1 MPLARDNAA
10 TLFAEGGAS
19 TLRLILYLAAAITV
33 MVVDHRVHYLQ
44 TLRRSASLVVEPA
57 YRLAAL
63 PADVARATRTAVV
76 TQDQLASEN
85 RELRERLLLA
95 QARLNRLDAL
105 VAQNQRLK
113 ALLDA
118 QQNLG
123 LAVQFARLV
132 DVDLDPFRHRVVLDV
147 GAAQGAQIGQPV
159 IDSHGIMGQLVEVL
173 PNTSVAM
180 LITDPTHAIPVVVE
194 RTGLRAIAY
203 GSGATD
209 VLELRNVPRSAD
221 IRSGDKLLTSGLGGR
236 FPAGF
241 PVGVVTEVSTDSRG
255 MFIAA
260 TARPAAALDRSGEVL
275 LLQDQPQPYGPPP
288 AQEMV
293 GPPAELAGPIED
305 QAAAGRQPPSLS
317 TVGEGVEAA
326 TSGRRTS
333 GASGGVRENS
343 PKTGERRSPT
353 SPAQDTP

>member
-1 MPLARDNAA
+1 MAIARDNAA

-19 TLRLILYLAAAITV
+19 TLRLILCLGLAITL
-33 MVVDHRVHYLQ
+33 MVVDHHAHYLQ
-44 TLRRSASLVVEPA
+44 TLRRTANLVVEPA

-85 RELRERLLLA
+85 RELREQLLLA

-105 VAQNQRLK
+105 LAQNERLK
-113 ALLDA
+113 GLLEA
-118 QQNLG
+118 QKNLG
-123 LAVQFARLV
+123 LSVQFARLV
-132 DVDLDPFRHRVVLDV
+132 DVDLDPFRHRIVLDV
-147 GAAQGAQIGQPV
+147 GSAQGAKVGQPV
-159 IDSHGIMGQLVEVL
+159 IDAHGIMGQLVEVL

-180 LITDPTHAIPVVVE
+180 LITDPTHAIPVVIE

-209 VLELRNVPRSAD
+209 TLDLRDIPRSAD

-241 PVGVVTEVSTDSRG
+241 PVGVIGDVSTDSKG

-275 LLQDQPQPYGPPP
+275 LLQEQQQPYGPPAP
-288 AQEMV
+288 QEVV
-293 GPPAELAGPIED
+293 GPPAELAGPSPD
-305 QAAAGRQPPSLS
+305 AAPA
-317 TVGEGVEAA
+317 
-326 TSGRRTS
+326 
-333 GASGGVRENS
+333 
-343 PKTGERRSPT
+343 SPT
-353 SPAQDTP
+353 PDLTPPTQDTP

>member
-1 MPLARDNAA
+1 MAITRDNAA
-10 TLFAEGGAS
+10 TLFAEGGAG
-19 TLRLILYLAAAITV
+19 TLRLILYLGLAITL
-33 MVVDHRVHYLQ
+33 MVVDHHAHYLQ
-44 TLRRSASLVVEPA
+44 TLRRMANLLVEPA

-85 RELRERLLLA
+85 RELREQLLLA

-105 VAQNQRLK
+105 LAQNERLK
-113 ALLDA
+113 GLLEA
-118 QQNLG
+118 QKNLG
-123 LAVQFARLV
+123 LSVQFARLV
-132 DVDLDPFRHRVVLDV
+132 DVDLDPFRHRIVLDV
-147 GAAQGAQIGQPV
+147 GTAQGAKVGQPV
-159 IDSHGIMGQLVEVL
+159 IDAHGIMGQLVEVL

-209 VLELRNVPRSAD
+209 TLELRDIPRSAD
-221 IRSGDKLLTSGLGGR
+221 LRSGDKLLTSGLGGR

-241 PVGVVTEVSTDSRG
+241 PVGVVGDVSTDKKG

-275 LLQDQPQPYGPPP
+275 LLQEQQQPYGPPAP
-288 AQEMV
+288 QEVV
-293 GPPAELAGPIED
+293 GPPAELAG
-305 QAAAGRQPPSLS
+305 AAPS
-317 TVGEGVEAA
+317 A
-326 TSGRRTS
+326 TS
-333 GASGGVRENS
+333 ASAA
-343 PKTGERRSPT
+343 PT
-353 SPAQDTP
+353 SREQP